1 MLRTIRII
9 LAVVC
14 LTLITLLFL
23 DFTGWM
29 QDHFGFLAKIQ
40 FVPAVL
46 ALNVA
51 VVVGLVAVTLLLG
64 RVYCSVICP
73 LGVMQD
79 VVSRL
84 HSATGKR
91 ARNRFG
97 FKRELRIVRYVFLAL
112 FVVCLVAQLG
122 WLASLIAPYSAYG
135 RMVQTL
141 MAPVYDWVNN
151 LLADEAAA
159 RDSYL
164 FWHTT
169 TVPRTAVALAISLVT
184 LAVVS
189 VLAWTGGRTWCNTV
203 CPVGTV
209 LGFLSRFSLLAP
221 VIDTDKCKN
230 CSLCARRCKASC
242 IDYKNHKIDYS
253 RCVACFDCIG
263 NCTHGAISYTLRKK
277 AAAAT
282 TAPDDGP
289 DRGRRSFIAAG
300 AMVAGAAALRAA
312 DKTVDG
318 GMATVEAKVAPE
330 RKRPI
335 VPPGAVSL
343 KHFTTHCT
351 ACQLCVTACPTHVLR
366 PSTELNRLMKPES
379 GYETGYCRPE
389 CTRCGDVCPAGA
401 IKPLTAEVKSSTQ
414 IGHAVWVPER
424 CVPVTNGNK
433 CGNCAR
439 HCPVGA
445 ITMVN
450 YTTASGKTV
459 EVPAVDTERCI
470 GCGACENLCPSRPYS
485 AIYVEGNEV
494 QRTV

>member
-1 MLRTIRII
+1 MLRTIRVVAA
-9 LAVVC
+9 LAC

-40 FVPAVL
+40 FLPAVL

-51 VVVGLVAVTLLLG
+51 VVAVLILGTLLLG

-84 HSATGKR
+84 RSFTGKR

-97 FKRELRIVRYVFLAL
+97 YKRGLTAMRAVFLVL
-112 FVVCLVAQLG
+112 FVVFLVAHVG

-141 MAPVYDWVNN
+141 LAPAYDWVNN
-151 LLADEAAA
+151 LLADQAAA

-169 TVPRTAVALAISLVT
+169 TVPRSAIAIAVSLT
-184 LAVVS
+184 TFAVIS
-189 VLAWTGGRTWCNTV
+189 VLAWIGGRTWCNTV

-209 LGFLSRFSLLAP
+209 LGFLSRYSFLAP
-221 VIDTDKCKN
+221 VIDTAKCRD

-242 IDYKNHKIDYS
+242 IDYKNHRIDYS

-263 NCTHGAISYTLRKK
+263 NCTHGAISYTRRSK
-277 AAAAT
+277 ASLHAPAT
-282 TAPDDGP
+282 ADGP
-289 DRGRRSFIAAG
+289 DQGRRSFIAAG
-300 AMVAGAAALRAA
+300 AMMAGAAAVHAA
-312 DKTVDG
+312 DKTIDG
-318 GMATVEAKVAPE
+318 GMATVEAKTAPE
-330 RKRPI
+330 RKRP
-335 VPPGAVSL
+335 VLPPGAVSI

-366 PSTELNRLMKPES
+366 PSTELSRLMKPES
-379 GYETGYCRPE
+379 GYERGYCRPE

-401 IKPLTAEVKSSTQ
+401 IIPLTAEAKSATQ
-414 IGHAVWVPER
+414 AGHAVWVIER
-424 CVPVTNGNK
+424 CVPLTNGDK

-445 ITMVN
+445 ITMVSH
-450 YTTASGKTV
+450 TTGAGKTV

-470 GCGACENLCPSRPYS
+470 GCGACENLCPARPLS

>member
-1 MLRTIRII
+1 MLRIIRII

-51 VVVGLVAVTLLLG
+51 VVVGLVVVTLLLG

-97 FKRELRIVRYVFLAL
+97 FKPELRIVRYVFLAL

-141 MAPVYDWVNN
+141 LAPVYDWVNN

-221 VIDTDKCKN
+221 VIDTEKCKN

-242 IDYKNHKIDYS
+242 IDYKNHAIDYS
-253 RCVACFDCIG
+253 RCVVCFDCIG

-282 TAPDDGP
+282 TTPADEP

-318 GMATVEAKVAPE
+318 GMATVEAKAAPE

-379 GYETGYCRPE
+379 GYERGYCRPE

-401 IKPLTAEVKSSTQ
+401 IRPLTVEVKSSTQ

-424 CVPVTNGNK
+424 CVAVTRGCR

-445 ITMVN
+445 ITMVS